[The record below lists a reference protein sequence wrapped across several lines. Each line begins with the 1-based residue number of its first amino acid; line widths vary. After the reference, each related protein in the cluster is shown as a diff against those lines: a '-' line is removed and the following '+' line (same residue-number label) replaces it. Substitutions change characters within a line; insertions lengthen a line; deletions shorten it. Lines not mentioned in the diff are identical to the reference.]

1 MKDFL
6 KCVLHTFIL
15 ILVVIFSATI
25 FFASL
30 AFIAWSLIYLHFLNF
45 ILGLLFLSFAITI
58 LFYGVEYLVE
68 YFL

>member
-6 KCVLHTFIL
+6 KHVLHTFIL
-15 ILVVIFSATI
+15 LLVVTFSVAI
-25 FFASL
+25 GFVSL

-58 LFYGVEYLVE
+58 LFYGVEYLGE